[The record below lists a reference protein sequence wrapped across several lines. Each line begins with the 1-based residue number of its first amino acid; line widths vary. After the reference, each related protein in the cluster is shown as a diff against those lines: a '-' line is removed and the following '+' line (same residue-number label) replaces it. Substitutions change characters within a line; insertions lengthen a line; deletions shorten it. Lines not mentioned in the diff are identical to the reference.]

1 MEFQRTGRIG
11 RLAGVAAAICLGL
24 ANLAAAPATAWI
36 GAWASAQQVPEPN
49 NALPADDLADATLR
63 QVVRLSAGGP
73 QIRVRVSNAFGTGV
87 KRAPVAREE
96 IAVYHR
102 AGGQADTRFAATL
115 LDS

>member
-1 MEFQRTGRIG
+1 MGSIQDHRLKAVLVAPFERKETG
-11 RLAGVAAAICLGL
+11 
-24 ANLAAAPATAWI
+24 
-36 GAWASAQQVPEPN
+36 
-49 NALPADDLADATLR
+49 LR
-63 QVVRLSAGGP
+63 VQE
-73 QIRVRVSNAFGTGV
+73 VSNAFGTGV